1 MSTITGSLSNQESIT
16 ASNRVRSFV
25 RAAIWALPL
34 WTAMIFF
41 GTLTHQ
47 PDPQTEFANFA
58 AYVTTSQFLFSHL
71 VNSIAGAA
79 IGSIGMIAL
88 MLHLQDSPVAGK
100 AIAGTV
106 AFVAG
111 NILNA
116 SVFGAAA
123 FTQTAVGHAFL
134 NGKQDALDYYNLVYA
149 APLFGTAVLG
159 LLLMLVGGVFTGI
172 ALTKSGRFPR
182 WTGWVYGIASVA
194 FAVVSFIY
202 NTAQTATIVFIFAS
216 TLVVAWNAS
225 RKDPGRD

>member
-1 MSTITGSLSNQESIT
+1 MSTITGTVSTQGGIKA
-16 ASNRVRSFV
+16 ASQVRTFV
-25 RAAIWALPL
+25 RVAIWSLPL
-34 WTAMIFF
+34 WAAMLFL

-47 PDPQTEFANFA
+47 PDPQTEFAKFA

-71 VNSIAGAA
+71 VYSIAGAA
-79 IGSIGMIAL
+79 IGSICMIAL
-88 MLHLQDSPVAGK
+88 ALHLQDSAVAGK

-111 NILNA
+111 NTLTA

-134 NGKQDALDYYNLVYA
+134 NGKQDALDYYNLVYS

-159 LLLMLVGGVFTGI
+159 LLLLLVGGVFTGMAI
-172 ALTKSGRFPR
+172 TKSGRFPR
-182 WTGWVYGIASVA
+182 WTGWVYGIAIVA

-202 NTAQTATIVFIFAS
+202 NVAQTFTIVFIFAS
-216 TLVVAWNAS
+216 TLVVAWTAS
-225 RKDPGRD
+225 RKDPRQD